1 MYKKKRFKQCKT
13 KHNRIAIWFTKFSS
27 HAGFCSKNHRSC
39 VQLSSPLTWRYC
51 KRYCVSIALRMR
63 QITKIG
69 GVQLQKAVSF
79 LLTFKIVGKS
89 DRTAKGVGNLQIYL
103 PTISTRQN

>member
-1 MYKKKRFKQCKT
+1 M
-13 KHNRIAIWFTKFSS
+13 
-27 HAGFCSKNHRSC
+27 
-39 VQLSSPLTWRYC
+39 
-51 KRYCVSIALRMR
+51 SIALRMR
-63 QITKIG
+63 KITKIG

-89 DRTAKGVGNLQIYL
+89 DRTAKRFGNLQIYL